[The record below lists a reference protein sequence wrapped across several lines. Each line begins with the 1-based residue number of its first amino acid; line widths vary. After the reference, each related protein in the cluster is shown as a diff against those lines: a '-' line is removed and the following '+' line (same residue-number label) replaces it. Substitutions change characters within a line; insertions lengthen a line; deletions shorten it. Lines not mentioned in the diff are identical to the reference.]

1 MAVTLGSIAA
11 ALLGFAGVAQRGEGA
26 GHEARRRHPL
36 LRPVQRVIAYDHLVL
51 ILQHLPA
58 FASTER

>member
-1 MAVTLGSIAA
+1 MAGDGALPIDIFLIVSAGWGRLHMAVTIGSIAA

-36 LRPVQRVIAYDHLVL
+36 L
-51 ILQHLPA
+51 
-58 FASTER
+58 